1 MGEVKKVDEYLS
13 TASESSEGPQPV
25 EVASR
30 VVAHLAHRMPL
41 AKKITKRFEGRDKS
55 SGIFSD
61 IGILLAQIV
70 SRNEEL
76 ITEQGVEIIS
86 SLASNTP
93 KTSPARQGEHVEFG
107 PTDPVSKSNNGGN
120 G

>member
-13 TASESSEGPQPV
+13 TASEGNEGPQPV

-30 VVAHLAHRMPL
+30 VVAHLAHRVPL

-61 IGILLAQIV
+61 IGILLAQLV

-76 ITEQGVEIIS
+76 ITEQGIEVIS
-86 SLASNTP
+86 SIVNAP
-93 KTSPARQGEHVEFG
+93 KSSPARQGEHVEFG
-107 PTDPVSKSNNGGN
+107 PVDPIAKSNNGGN
-120 G
+120 